1 MLRRRRIEPLSSE
14 DNDAA
19 ESRPPKRPR
28 RTFTPWT
35 GQIFDAKPSRAES
48 QVAGDVSKADGR
60 FFVAVLEWHPSEVAR
75 WQLLH
80 EPPRAVKDAVAGFHG
95 LLSPLFDEK
104 MRALAQTMR
113 NHNGRSVIGFALMRS
128 WSFKEAPARN
138 ALDIA
143 LRNVLDQHSQRRRS
157 TAPRCTL
164 RHEVVKSVFLDKPL
178 FLLEDDKSTAKEVWN
193 SCKDIRRAN
202 ISQIADVECFMFP
215 ETIQFLFNFQC
226 SIVGTVVV
234 ACRIVPPSASGTL
247 WFHFPFENRFCKL
260 FLCQY
265 SRTM

>member
-1 MLRRRRIEPLSSE
+1 MVPVVPVRQGPRPLSRPRSEDQARRHLLHSFESLRRVRLVQQL
-14 DNDAA
+14 
-19 ESRPPKRPR
+19 
-28 RTFTPWT
+28 WL
-35 GQIFDAKPSRAES
+35 
-48 QVAGDVSKADGR
+48 
-60 FFVAVLEWHPSEVAR
+60 VAVERHLVQHGAR
-75 WQLLH
+75 PLARALLH
-80 EPPRAVKDAVAGFHG
+80 EPPRAVKDAVESFHG

-164 RHEVVKSVFLDKPL
+164 RHEVVKSVLLDKPL

-234 ACRIVPPSASGTL
+234 ACRIVPHSASGTL